1 MITVLNANGV
11 VVTHFNNETPEGV
24 PYFEPELTENIE
36 SLVSRFSFSAPLE
49 ETNSEYLTGLNKVLV
64 KDKDG
69 DLRLFNIIN
78 TYEEFQEVNA
88 TIRVECEDF
97 SISEMNSTVI
107 APFNGHNL
115 GDSLTKAVAGTGW
128 SVEYAA
134 DTWQEGEDPFVLTD
148 YTNMR
153 EVFSKLNETYKIE
166 FKFTAEKDAF
176 NHVKR
181 VVKVFKNRGLQT
193 GKYFTYDRD
202 VLGITRDIKYDGIKT
217 AIMPYYTG
225 SDGKV
230 WTLKNWAPVNPIEG
244 FTKDKES
251 PLIVHNEAHATYDE
265 PFFFKAMP
273 FKGTGT
279 NTELVYRQGCEELL
293 NHIAPQ
299 YTYTVNVLLL
309 QRLIGWEGEDIA
321 LGDTVWIKERV
332 GSREI
337 GLEARVIEYVYHE
350 DDPSLDEVTFTN
362 FREINTYDTDD
373 IAGIRDALKD
383 LGDRVDS
390 NTVIIEGF
398 GDQIAKIEEGQE
410 GIIEDLNGKNSISIG
425 DTPKPNPI
433 DGDTWFSTRVN
444 EKGQTIHEIKV
455 WDGVEKV
462 WKLSM
467 DTSKAF
473 EAQDTADEAAKE
485 AADSLEKANQAVEDA
500 DTAKTAAQ
508 EALDRYNK
516 LMISGRNLVRNSQKI
531 TVNDTGAGTT
541 GRRKTIPLAINTKPN
556 TDYKLRFK
564 YVLTAGTLPEG
575 ITVGIYNT
583 SALAFTSN
591 IVLVPTNG
599 NESGEGFAEFTTT
612 AREGDVLLI
621 YQGVR
626 NEVKDGDN
634 FDFSEVYLVEG
645 DKIGDWQPAPED
657 AIASITNI
665 NGEITS
671 LVTKTDG
678 LETNFSQI
686 SQTVD
691 EIQLT
696 VGDKADKSQI
706 TQLQDQ
712 INLRVEKNDVINQ
725 INVSTE
731 GIIIDGAKVQITG
744 KTYIED
750 AVIKDAMIADLSAS
764 KLTAGV
770 IDASKINVTNIDASQ
785 IKAGTIQGIEISG
798 SKFVNSWDKT
808 ESIIGGQAHRVG
820 TTTISEGSI
829 SQDNDTFVI
838 PTGETERLRSEENT
852 LIQYGRLT
860 NLTKNYDTATGKIL
874 QSTSEG
880 SISGSGITLNGADL
894 VNNVQNSGVL
904 TPEKLTFQ
912 TLKGTTVTGTTELS
926 GGLIKVD
933 GRSPNISGWGQG
945 ANKNNFGSG
954 TLLRFGALESVGFN
968 TNVANVNALV
978 QRAGDYEAFQA
989 QRDARLKFQA
999 TVLLQGGDGANE
1011 SDYAYAKMQIKN
1023 TWKELADQTTNT
1035 QGGTMLFTAVSPA
1048 WDKAVR
1054 LQHVGTA
1061 TIVINVKKG
1070 QFFGVVVELRAS
1082 RNNLFAGR
1090 LVNVSIEEMFPTS

>member
-230 WTLKNWAPVNPIEG
+230 WTLKNWAPVSPVEG

-337 GLEARVIEYVYHE
+337 GLEARIIEYVYHE

-485 AADSLEKANQAVEDA
+485 AANSLEKANQAVEDA

-531 TVNDTGAGTT
+531 TINDTGAGTT

-564 YVLTAGTLPEG
+564 YALTAGTLPEG
-575 ITVGIYNT
+575 ITVGIYNI

-591 IVLVPTNG
+591 IVLVPTNE
-599 NESGEGFAEFTTT
+599 NESGEGFADFTTT

-626 NEVKDGDN
+626 NAVKDGDN

-750 AVIKDAMIADLSAS
+750 AVIKDAMVSDLSAS

-785 IKAGTIQGIEISG
+785 IKAGTIQGIDIIG
-798 SKFVNSWDKT
+798 SKITNPFEIGSEGYMLKGQTVMERAQVKIDFTVEETNQKGWSILAARNVTSQLMNPDNTINSFSTLASDGLSIQDPIGNYGYLTAELIMQFANTGKKIYPGNSWVTNTDTITPTLEMNKCA
-808 ESIIGGQAHRVG
+808 IGWLFLWQPYDTTNGNPLNWDFTYYLVPKAHAAFNNGRGINMRLQGAG
-820 TTTISEGSI
+820 TGGGA
-829 SQDNDTFVI
+829 NDTVYKYVYV
-838 PTGETERLRSEENT
+838 S
-852 LIQYGRLT
+852 
-860 NLTKNYDTATGKIL
+860 
-874 QSTSEG
+874 
-880 SISGSGITLNGADL
+880 
-894 VNNVQNSGVL
+894 NN
-904 TPEKLTFQ
+904 
-912 TLKGTTVTGTTELS
+912 TVTGT
-926 GGLIKVD
+926 
-933 GRSPNISGWGQG
+933 
-945 ANKNNFGSG
+945 ANNGKNN
-954 TLLRFGALESVGFN
+954 GAKWVLTAIFSV
-968 TNVANVNALV
+968 
-978 QRAGDYEAFQA
+978 
-989 QRDARLKFQA
+989 
-999 TVLLQGGDGANE
+999 
-1011 SDYAYAKMQIKN
+1011 
-1023 TWKELADQTTNT
+1023 
-1035 QGGTMLFTAVSPA
+1035 
-1048 WDKAVR
+1048 
-1054 LQHVGTA
+1054 
-1061 TIVINVKKG
+1061 
-1070 QFFGVVVELRAS
+1070 
-1082 RNNLFAGR
+1082 
-1090 LVNVSIEEMFPTS
+1090 

>member
-11 VVTHFNNETPEGV
+11 VVTHFNNEAPEGV

-153 EVFSKLNETYKIE
+153 EVFSKLNETYEIE

-181 VVKVFKNRGLQT
+181 IVKVFKNRGLQT

-202 VLGITRDIKYDGIKT
+202 VLGITRDIKYDAIKT
-217 AIMPYYTG
+217 AIMPYYTNA
-225 SDGKV
+225 DGKV
-230 WTLKNWAPVNPIEG
+230 LTLKDWAPVSPVEG

-251 PLIVHNEAHATYDE
+251 PLIVHNEAHANYDE

-279 NTELVYRQGCEELL
+279 NPELVYRQGCEELL
-293 NHIAPQ
+293 NHVAPQ

-531 TVNDTGAGTT
+531 TINDTGAGTT

-564 YVLTAGTLPEG
+564 YALTAGTLPEG
-575 ITVGIYNT
+575 ITVGIYNVG
-583 SALAFTSN
+583 ALAFTSN
-591 IVLVPTNG
+591 IVLLPTNG

-665 NGEITS
+665 NGKITS

-785 IKAGTIQGIEISG
+785 IKAGTIQGINITGTTITGSEFINTWNVTSGTIRDEGISKIQTREISV
-798 SKFVNSWDKT
+798 SNNTYIT
-808 ESIIGGQAHRVG
+808 ENGKETLRGNDYVQLSGGV
-820 TTTISEGSI
+820 S
-829 SQDNDTFVI
+829 NV
-838 PTGETERLRSEENT
+838 
-852 LIQYGRLT
+852 
-860 NLTKNYDTATGKIL
+860 TKNYDPSTGDVTDQKTAQLLGGYLNVTSTHKDTSKNA
-874 QSTSEG
+874 STS
-880 SISGSGITLNGADL
+880 IQDTGIIVNGKKQFSSFYG
-894 VNNVQNSGVL
+894 NG
-904 TPEKLTFQ
+904 
-912 TLKGTTVTGTTELS
+912 
-926 GGLIKVD
+926 
-933 GRSPNISGWGQG
+933 PNMDKIP
-945 ANKNNFGSG
+945 NG
-954 TLLRFGALESVGFN
+954 TLLRIGGFMGTDFN
-968 TNVANVNALV
+968 TSSLEHSNLIWFNSERTVM
-978 QRAGDYEAFQA
+978 QFKRAGTF
-989 QRDARLKFQA
+989 KFDINLRHQ
-999 TVLLQGGDGANE
+999 GDGTAGQAH
-1011 SDYAYAKMQIKN
+1011 YIYTQIIMSSKVDDMTTKGYNGYIGAVGN
-1023 TWKELADQTTNT
+1023 TKSAEPL
-1035 QGGTMLFTAVSPA
+1035 MLRYIGMGSFVIDVPKDWFIGFRIALPA
-1048 WDKAVR
+1048 GKYSFISSVPS
-1054 LQHVGTA
+1054 LQITEVFKT
-1061 TIVINVKKG
+1061 
-1070 QFFGVVVELRAS
+1070 
-1082 RNNLFAGR
+1082 
-1090 LVNVSIEEMFPTS
+1090 